1 MPSSTAHTGPAPIPP
16 KTHQHAWTGDAE
28 NEGQPVPAWVKR
40 WSSKLPDKLRTFV
53 SDAAEI
59 GKDAAAS
66 PAPAAHVS
74 PEKAYVP
81 PRRAPSESPEKAY
94 VPPRRAPSESYGLH
108 PSAGAGCSRDELEA
122 ERERRLEA
130 ERESRRLQSEV
141 WSLKAEVSRLHEM
154 MKRFDASNL
163 ESPSEAE
170 AAVDMFLRLA
180 REAHSVGEKMRT
192 AEFEARRGG
201 RYGLPTASPVAP
213 GGGPTPP
220 GSPTKSGCGA
230 PSDGPAPPSSPSRAA
245 ARYAA
250 AAAAAAAAY
259 APAAAAS
266 AAEAEAGAPS
276 SSCSAEDEIEEISTE
291 TLAKASG
298 APTEGTPSG
307 MATAEGTPAAE
318 GEEAPMDEESFQ
330 TLQRDYMAM
339 QYDDVFSKLE
349 ARDGDASLLLVRG
362 EWISQMTGGDFAL
375 PQPGC
380 VLPLEALIA
389 ATDLRAIFGSVIKG
403 ISGGYR
409 QVVLPFL
416 TVTHMW
422 TDAEHPD
429 PEEELLK
436 GVLDVLQARWE
447 DFAERDVGLFLEAP
461 PHAPPPPPDAQP
473 PKRDSCLWLIT
484 CRTRQHL
491 GATSSSMAQL
501 ASPSG
506 EVGAMV
512 GAPSAEE
519 MAAAYLAAREITR
532 EIAEAHAQEVAGKA
546 VEGADDESA
555 VVGVVGRSR
564 LSPPP
569 EAPSWAPRPGS
580 AHSGSEA
587 SA

>member
-1 MPSSTAHTGPAPIPP
+1 MAHTSPSSIPP
-16 KTHQHAWTGDAE
+16 KTQHAWPADAE

-81 PRRAPSESPEKAY
+81 PRRAPSQSPEKAY
-94 VPPRRAPSESYGLH
+94 VPPRRAPSDSYGLH

-213 GGGPTPP
+213 ADGPT
-220 GSPTKSGCGA
+220 
-230 PSDGPAPPSSPSRAA
+230 PPSSPSKAA

-259 APAAAAS
+259 APASASS
-266 AAEAEAGAPS
+266 AADEGAHHGAPNS
-276 SSCSAEDEIEEISTE
+276 SSSAEDEIEIEDEIEEISTE

-298 APTEGTPSG
+298 APPEGTPAG

-380 VLPLEALIA
+380 VLPPEALIA
-389 ATDLRAIFGSVIKG
+389 ATELRAIFGSVIKG

-461 PHAPPPPPDAQP
+461 PHAPPPPPDAP
-473 PKRDSCLWLIT
+473 LPKRDSCLWLIT

-491 GATSSSMAQL
+491 GHTSSSMTQL

-506 EVGAMV
+506 EVGGMV

-519 MAAAYLAAREITR
+519 MAAAYLAAREIT
-532 EIAEAHAQEVAGKA
+532 EAHAQEMAGKA
-546 VEGADDESA
+546 VVGADDESA
-555 VVGVVGRSR
+555 VAGAVGRSR

-587 SA
+587 SHAGSEESA